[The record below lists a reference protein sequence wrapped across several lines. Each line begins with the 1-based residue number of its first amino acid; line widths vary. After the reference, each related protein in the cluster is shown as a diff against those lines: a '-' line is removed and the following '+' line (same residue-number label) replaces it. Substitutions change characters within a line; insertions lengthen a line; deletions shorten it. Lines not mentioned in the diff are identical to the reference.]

1 MTHCAIVTQTIRAND
16 VRAVLYINCTKGQQ
30 GWGGAVLKVVVTV
43 KNRAIMR
50 IEAGRSRREAK

>member
-16 VRAVLYINCTKGQQ
+16 VRAVLYINFTKGQQ
-30 GWGGAVLKVVVTV
+30 GWGRAGRKVAVTV
-43 KNRAIMR
+43 KIQVIMR